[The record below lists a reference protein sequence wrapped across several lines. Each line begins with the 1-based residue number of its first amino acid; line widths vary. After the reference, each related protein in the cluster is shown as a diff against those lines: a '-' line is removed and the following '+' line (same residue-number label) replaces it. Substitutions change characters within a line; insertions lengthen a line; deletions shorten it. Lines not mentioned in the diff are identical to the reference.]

1 MGVEGKMA
9 TETEAGVMQ
18 PQNKACLKQPE
29 IGRGKE
35 QSLPQSPL
43 TAQPCQQLESTLFVS
58 TTVKENQ
65 FQLF

>member
-18 PQNKACLKQPE
+18 PQDKACLKQPE

-35 QSLPQSPL
+35 QSLP
-43 TAQPCQQLESTLFVS
+43 
-58 TTVKENQ
+58 
-65 FQLF
+65 